1 MDIQLQLPM
10 DVSVSRLVARARL
23 AEANGY
29 SAVWAPDERFHREVY
44 SCLGQIAAH
53 TSKVLVGPSVTD
65 PYARHPA
72 LTAMAIATLDE
83 ISGGRAILGIGA
95 GISGFAEMKI
105 DRRKPALAMREAIEI
120 IRMLLRG
127 ETVDY
132 QGEVI
137 SLNQARLAFK
147 GPRASIPVYVA
158 TNGPLGQRMAA
169 GTADGLIMQGC
180 ASVEEVRALRGAI
193 ADGAKRVGRDA
204 DEVKLIAALRVCIAD
219 DGRAARDAVRPT
231 VARYLGAAS
240 NRNMRHAY
248 FMSLRTAEAQGL
260 ALPPEEVARV
270 AGRGYSAGMAPYR
283 SLLPLITD
291 RHVDAFALAGTVDE
305 VAAHAA
311 ALFDAGIDAILA
323 RPIAEDQ
330 EIVDETII
338 KLGAEVLPRARA
350 ISR

>member
-1 MDIQLQLPM
+1 P
-10 DVSVSRLVARARL
+10 VSRLVARARL
-23 AEANGY
+23 AEANGNT
-29 SAVWAPDERFHREVY
+29 AVWVPDERFHREVY
-44 SCLGQIAAH
+44 SCLGQIATQ

-83 ISGGRAILGIGA
+83 ISDGRAILGIGA
-95 GISGFAEMKI
+95 GISGFAEMQI
-105 DRRKPALAMREAIEI
+105 DRRKPALAMREAIEV

-137 SLNQARLAFK
+137 SLNQGRLAFR

-158 TNGPLGQRMAA
+158 ANGLLGQQMAA
-169 GTADGLIMQGC
+169 GTADGLIVQAC
-180 ASVEEVRALRGAI
+180 ASVEEVRALRVAI
-193 ADGAKRVGRDA
+193 ADGAQRVARDA
-204 DEVKLIAALRVCIAD
+204 NEVKLIAALRVCIAD

-240 NRNMRHAY
+240 NRNTRHAY
-248 FMSLRTAEAQGL
+248 FMNLRTAEAQGL
-260 ALPPEEVARV
+260 ALPPEAIAQV
-270 AGRGYSAGMAPYR
+270 AGRGYSAGTAPYL

-291 RHVDAFALAGTVDE
+291 RHVDALALAGTVDE

-311 ALFDAGIDAILA
+311 RLFDAGIDGILA
-323 RPIAEDQ
+323 RPMAEDQ
-330 EIVDETII
+330 KVIDETII
-338 KLGAEVLPRARA
+338 KMGAEVLPRIRA
-350 ISR
+350 VIISR

>member
-10 DVSVSRLVARARL
+10 DVPVSRLVARAKL

-29 SAVWAPDERFHREVY
+29 SAVWVPDERFHREVY
-44 SCLGQIAAH
+44 SCLGQIAAA
-53 TSKVLVGPSVTD
+53 TSRVLVGPSVTD

-95 GISGFAEMKI
+95 GISGFAEMQI
-105 DRRKPALAMREAIEI
+105 DRRKPALAMREAIEV

-137 SLNQARLAFK
+137 SLNQGRLAFT

-158 TNGPLGQRMAA
+158 ANGPLGQRMAA
-169 GTADGLIMQGC
+169 GTADGLIVQAC
-180 ASVEEVRALRGAI
+180 ASVEEVQALRVTI
-193 ADGAKRVGRDA
+193 AKEARRAGRA
-204 DEVKLIAALRVCIAD
+204 PEEVKLIAALRVCVAD
-219 DGRAARDAVRPT
+219 DGRAARDVVRPT

-240 NRNMRHAY
+240 NRDMRHAY
-248 FMSLRTAEAQGL
+248 FLNLRTAEAQGL

-270 AGRGYSAGMAPYR
+270 AGAGYSAGMAPYL

-291 RHVDAFALAGTVDE
+291 RHVDALALAGTVDE
-305 VAAHAA
+305 VVAHAT
-311 ALFDAGIDAILA
+311 ALFEAGIDGILA
-323 RPIAEDQ
+323 RPTAPDADM
-330 EIVDETII
+330 VDETII
-338 KLGAEVLPRARA
+338 KLGAEVRPRVCPR
-350 ISR
+350 

>member
-10 DVSVSRLVARARL
+10 DVSVSRLVARAKQ

-29 SAVWAPDERFHREVY
+29 SAVWVPDERFCREVY

-53 TSKVLVGPSVTD
+53 TSRVLVGPSVTD

-83 ISGGRAILGIGA
+83 ISGGRAILGMGA
-95 GISGFAEMKI
+95 GISGFAEMQI
-105 DRRKPALAMREAIEI
+105 DRRKPALAMREAIEV

-132 QGEVI
+132 RGEVI
-137 SLNQARLAFK
+137 SLNQGRLAFM

-158 TNGPLGQRMAA
+158 ANGPLGQRMAA
-169 GTADGLIMQGC
+169 GIADGLIVQAC
-180 ASVEEVRALRGAI
+180 ASVEEVQALRVVIAGGARR
-193 ADGAKRVGRDA
+193 AGRDPE
-204 DEVKLIAALRVCIAD
+204 EVKLIAALRVCIAD

-240 NRNMRHAY
+240 NRNTHNAY
-248 FMSLRTAEAQGL
+248 FMNLRTAEVQGL
-260 ALPPEEVARV
+260 TLPPEEVAQV
-270 AGRGYSAGMAPYR
+270 AGKGYSDGIAPYLA
-283 SLLPLITD
+283 LLPLITD
-291 RHVDAFALAGTVDE
+291 RHVDALALAGTVDE
-305 VAAHAA
+305 VVAHAV
-311 ALFDAGIDAILA
+311 ALFGAGIDGILA
-323 RPIAEDQ
+323 RPTAEDQ
-330 EIVDETII
+330 EMVDETII

-350 ISR
+350 VM